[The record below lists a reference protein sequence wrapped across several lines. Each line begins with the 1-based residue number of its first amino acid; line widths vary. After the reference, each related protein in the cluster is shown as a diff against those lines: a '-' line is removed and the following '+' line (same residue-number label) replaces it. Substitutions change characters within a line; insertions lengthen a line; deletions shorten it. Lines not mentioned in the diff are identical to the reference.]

1 MKLPK
6 FTKPYRLRDY
16 NFTLVTLV
24 FILSVIGILVVGS
37 AKQVYQSRQVLGV
50 MIGIVFMMIVTFID
64 YVWLLDFYWFFY
76 GFSIFILGLVLGAGK
91 KVGGATRWIDLG
103 FTTFQPS
110 EMAKILLIL
119 FFANFLM

>member
-37 AKQVYQSRQVLGV
+37 AKQVYQSG
-50 MIGIVFMMIVTFID
+50 T
-64 YVWLLDFYWFFY
+64 
-76 GFSIFILGLVLGAGK
+76 
-91 KVGGATRWIDLG
+91 GGRDRNRLYDDRHIH
-103 FTTFQPS
+103 
-110 EMAKILLIL
+110 
-119 FFANFLM
+119 

>member
-50 MIGIVFMMIVTFID
+50 VIGIVFMMIVTFID

-76 GFSIFILGLVLGAGK
+76 GFSIFILGLVLVAGK
-91 KVGGATRWIDLG
+91 RSAERLDGSIWDLLPSSHLRW
-103 FTTFQPS
+103 QRS
-110 EMAKILLIL
+110 C
-119 FFANFLM
+119 

>member
-50 MIGIVFMMIVTFID
+50 VIGIVFMMIVTFID
-64 YVWLLDFYWFFY
+64 YVWLLLIFT
-76 GFSIFILGLVLGAGK
+76 GFSMAFLFLYWGWYLLQVKRSAERLDGSIWDLLPSSHL
-91 KVGGATRWIDLG
+91 RW
-103 FTTFQPS
+103 QRS
-110 EMAKILLIL
+110 C
-119 FFANFLM
+119 

>member
-37 AKQVYQSRQVLGV
+37 AKQVYQAVR
-50 MIGIVFMMIVTFID
+50 
-64 YVWLLDFYWFFY
+64 YWGHDRNCLY
-76 GFSIFILGLVLGAGK
+76 DDRHIH
-91 KVGGATRWIDLG
+91 
-103 FTTFQPS
+103 
-110 EMAKILLIL
+110 
-119 FFANFLM
+119 